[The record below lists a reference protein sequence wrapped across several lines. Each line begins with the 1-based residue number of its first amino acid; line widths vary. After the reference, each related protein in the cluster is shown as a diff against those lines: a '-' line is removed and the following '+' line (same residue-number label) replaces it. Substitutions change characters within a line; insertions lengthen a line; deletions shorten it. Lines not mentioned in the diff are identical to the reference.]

1 VRELQDVWQRYQL
14 HGDLDARRE
23 LIEEYLPLTR
33 YVASQMS
40 RRLPPM
46 VEFNDLVSYGTL
58 GLLDAIEKYDLEKGV
73 KFGTYAV
80 NRIRGA
86 ILDELRS
93 LDWVPRSVRTKARSV
108 EQAVAKLTN
117 VLGRLPTDEEIAE
130 ELEVDHDEFE
140 SLMADSVA
148 TRVVGLEDAGG
159 RGGSESEDEGGQSA
173 LDTLVD
179 FTSDDPLASRIG
191 SEVAETVAKVVS
203 RLDRRQRTILALY
216 CVEELTLSDI
226 GEVLGVTESRVC
238 QMHTRTVASLQE
250 QLESRGA
257 GVVAY

>member
-1 VRELQDVWQRYQL
+1 MKELPEVWHRYQF
-14 HGDLDARRE
+14 HGDMDARRE

-40 RRLPPM
+40 QRLPPM

-58 GLLDAIEKYDLEKGV
+58 GLLDAIEKYDLNKGV

-108 EQAVAKLTN
+108 EQAVSKLTN
-117 VLGRLPTDEEIAE
+117 TLGRIPTDGEIAE
-130 ELEVDHDEFE
+130 ELEVDHGDLAD
-140 SLMADSVA
+140 LMADSVA
-148 TRVVGLEDAGG
+148 TRLVGLEDVGPEQD
-159 RGGSESEDEGGQSA
+159 SEAQSA
-173 LDTLVD
+173 LDTLED
-179 FTSDDPLASRIG
+179 FLSDDPLASRIG
-191 SEVAETVAKVVS
+191 SEVAETVAAVVS

-216 CVEELTLSDI
+216 CVEELTLSEI
-226 GEVLGVTESRVC
+226 GDVLGVTESRVC